1 MELYE
6 EDVVR
11 DELYVL
17 GEEMVLR
24 VSEYVNLRSA
34 MMFQIIFKNEKYVKW
49 SMNFIVFS
57 QLIGFKYIIKNPQ
70 TKINNF

>member
-6 EDVVR
+6 DDVAR

-34 MMFQIIFKNEKYVKW
+34 MAYQIIFKNEKDDKYLII
-49 SMNFIVFS
+49 FILFS
-57 QLIGFKYIIKNPQ
+57 
-70 TKINNF
+70 